1 MKKQRLQDEDGV
13 DDVVKRQEPE
23 PDLAQAGLM
32 LQEAVALFVVGSAL
46 LADELEGYDLDNLN
60 ISSVEDVR
68 LRFVELFKDWQSGM
82 PFNFKELAAIA
93 AIGLSK
99 GL

>member
-13 DDVVKRQEPE
+13 DDVVKTQEPE

-32 LQEAVALFVVGSAL
+32 LQEAVALFMVGSAL
-46 LADELEGYDLDNLN
+46 LADELAGYELDKLN
-60 ISSVEDVR
+60 INSVEDVR
-68 LRFVELFKDWQSGM
+68 QRMVALMSDWQNGL